1 MPRTNARP
9 TISDVAREAAVSKGT
24 VSAVLNGKP
33 TVKESTRQRV
43 ADVIARLNYRPSGP
57 ARLRV
62 ASAHRRSIGLVIKEI
77 DNPYYIEV
85 AAGALARGRKDGY
98 TVLVTSSEGDHDLER
113 AAVELLT
120 EQGVDGLILTPV
132 LGEDADLSHLFELKR
147 RNVPFVLLEAI
158 HGVPASLIDVDNE
171 EAMRTVVR
179 ALIDE
184 GHTRIIHLAGP
195 AYSMHT
201 RERIRGMERA
211 FSASHLAFSD
221 AMVKPAGAHLADGYR
236 AGIATFRG
244 TSASRRPTA
253 VTCYN
258 DLVAL
263 GLLRALAELGL
274 RVPEDVSV
282 VGFDDLALLG
292 YLSPGLSTV
301 HVPKE
306 EMGARAAELLIRHI
320 EARKRIA
327 PVKVRLESR
336 FIARRSVARCP
347 VPAPSRVARKRA

>member
-1 MPRTNARP
+1 MPRAPARP
-9 TISDVAREAAVSKGT
+9 TISDVASEAGVSKGT

-33 TVKESTRQRV
+33 TVKESTRKRV

-62 ASAHRRSIGLVIKEI
+62 AGPHRRSIGLVIKEM

-85 AAGALARGRKDGY
+85 AAGALARGREAGY
-98 TVLVTSSEGDHDLER
+98 TVIVTSSEGDHALER
-113 AAVELLT
+113 TAVELLV
-120 EQGVDGLILTPV
+120 ERGVDGLIITPV
-132 LGEDADLSHLFELKR
+132 LGDDADLSHLFELTR
-147 RNVPFVLLEAI
+147 RNVPFVLLESI
-158 HGVPASLIDVDNE
+158 TGVPASLIDVDNE
-171 EAMRTVVR
+171 EAMREVVR
-179 ALIDE
+179 TLIDA
-184 GHTRIIHLAGP
+184 GHTRIVHFAGP
-195 AYSMHT
+195 PYSMHS

-211 FSASHLAFSD
+211 FGASPLAFSD
-221 AMVKPAGAHLADGYR
+221 AMVRPAGAHLEDGYR
-236 AGIATFRG
+236 AGMAAFRG
-244 TSASRRPTA
+244 VAASRRPTA

-263 GLLRALAELGL
+263 GLLRALDELGL

-282 VGFDDLALLG
+282 VGFDDLALLD
-292 YLSPGLSTV
+292 YMSPGLSSV

-327 PVKVRLESR
+327 PVRVRLESR

-347 VPAPSRVARKRA
+347 APAASRGARKRA

>member
-1 MPRTNARP
+1 MPRPPARP
-9 TISDVAREAAVSKGT
+9 TISDVAREAGVSKGT
-24 VSAVLNGKP
+24 VSAVLNAKP
-33 TVKESTRQRV
+33 TVRESTRKRV

-62 ASAHRRSIGLVIKEI
+62 AGPHRRSIGLVIKEM

-85 AAGALARGRKDGY
+85 AAGALARGRRDGY
-98 TVLVTSSEGDHDLER
+98 TVIVTSSEGDHALER
-113 AAVELLT
+113 NAVELLVD
-120 EQGVDGLILTPV
+120 QGVDGLIVTPV
-132 LGEDADLSHLFELKR
+132 FGDDADLSHLFELKR
-147 RNVPFVLLEAI
+147 RNVPFVLLESI
-158 HGVPASLIDVDNE
+158 TGVPASLIDVDNE
-171 EAMRTVVR
+171 DAMRAVVR
-179 ALIDE
+179 ALIDA

-195 AYSMHT
+195 PYSMHS

-211 FSASHLAFSD
+211 FSASHLAFAD
-221 AMVKPAGAHLADGYR
+221 TMVRPAGAHLADGYR
-236 AGIATFRG
+236 AGIAAFRG
-244 TSASRRPTA
+244 VPAKRRPTA

-282 VGFDDLALLG
+282 VGFDDLALLD
-292 YLSPGLSTV
+292 YMSPGLSSV

-327 PVKVRLESR
+327 PVRLRLESR

-347 VPAPSRVARKRA
+347 APASSRGARKRA